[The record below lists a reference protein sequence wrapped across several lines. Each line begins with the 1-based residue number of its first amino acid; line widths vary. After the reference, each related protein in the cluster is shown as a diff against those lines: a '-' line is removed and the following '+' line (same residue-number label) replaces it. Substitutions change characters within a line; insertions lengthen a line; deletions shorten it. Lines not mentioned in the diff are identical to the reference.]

1 MQTLLDLAAA
11 HGWYPA
17 TSPSRTEPG
26 VTFATFGHPC
36 GLTALTWWYG
46 EHLHSAYL
54 YRGQE
59 FEPYATTMLRGVVVS
74 WVALADSLQVAS

>member
-1 MQTLLDLAAA
+1 MTDLLDLAAA
-11 HGWYPA
+11 HGWHTA
-17 TSPSRTEPG
+17 TSPSRTADLTF
-26 VTFATFGHPC
+26 VTLDHPC
-36 GLTALTWWYG
+36 GLTALTWWHG
-46 EHLHSAYL
+46 EHLHTAYL